1 MEIDVTWVFLA
12 KRYTL
17 LQLSEIN
24 MFCRSLTESLDFYYW
39 EIRLVASIEQLFYTC
54 LEEIDVGT
62 RAFTS
67 EKVFACAWRIY
78 YGNSLCPWELG
89 PNLVRMSWAG
99 SGSQITGPLE
109 AFQTEPR
116 STYSMLKKYQLNV
129 LRKSPLFFLHT
140 RTNLVAPLCINFALD
155 MSYKNLNC
163 P

>member
-1 MEIDVTWVFLA
+1 MHLSNSYFIRAWKKSMSGRVLLPV
-12 KRYTL
+12 KRCL
-17 LQLSEIN
+17 PAP
-24 MFCRSLTESLDFYYW
+24 DG
-39 EIRLVASIEQLFYTC
+39 SIMAIPFVPE
-54 LEEIDVGT
+54 
-62 RAFTS
+62 
-67 EKVFACAWRIY
+67 
-78 YGNSLCPWELG
+78 NLG
-89 PNLVRMSWAG
+89 PTLVRMSWAG